1 MTEDPADRLRTD
13 GGAGHVE
20 TDDGAENGHAESD
33 VDLESLVAENPE
45 EVARLL
51 ERLDLVNDLLDSAD
65 VATSAMDD
73 EMVQSLAGT
82 GTNLGL
88 AANEIA
94 TDETV
99 QLGEAV
105 GQNADDLADGV
116 EKIAELQRTG
126 TLDDLLELAE
136 LASLASAAMDDEMV
150 MSLASTGTRLGEVA
164 DTAADDDVAR
174 GLEDVLAAL
183 GEASSEEPE
192 EVGMLGLLK
201 AMRDP
206 DVQAGL
212 GVVIALARALGQQTR
227 DDPSA

>member
-1 MTEDPADRLRTD
+1 MSDSESEPTDGATERTD
-13 GGAGHVE
+13 DATEAG
-20 TDDGAENGHAESD
+20 TDQPA
-33 VDLESLVAENPE
+33 DLESLVADNPE

-51 ERLDLVNDLLDSAD
+51 ERLGLVNDLLDAAD

-73 EMVQSLAGT
+73 EMVQTLAGT
-82 GTNLGL
+82 GTNLAM
-88 AANEIA
+88 AADGMA

-105 GQNADDLADGV
+105 GKNADDLAEGV
-116 EKIAELQRTG
+116 ETVAQLQRTG

-150 MSLASTGTRLGEVA
+150 MSLASTGARLGEVA

-183 GEASSEEPE
+183 GEASSDEPE
-192 EVGMLGLLK
+192 RVGAIGLVK
-201 AMRDP
+201 AVRDP

-212 GVVIALARALGQQTR
+212 GVVISLARALGQQTR
-227 DDPSA
+227 DDPTA

>member
-1 MTEDPADRLRTD
+1 VSDSESEPTDGATERTD
-13 GGAGHVE
+13 DATEAG
-20 TDDGAENGHAESD
+20 TDQPA
-33 VDLESLVAENPE
+33 DLESLVADNPE

-51 ERLDLVNDLLDSAD
+51 ERLGLVNDLLDAAD

-73 EMVQSLAGT
+73 EMVQTLAGT
-82 GTNLGL
+82 GTNLAM
-88 AANEIA
+88 AADGMA

-105 GQNADDLADGV
+105 GKNADDLAEGV
-116 EKIAELQRTG
+116 ETVAQLQRTG

-150 MSLASTGTRLGEVA
+150 MSLASTGARLGEVA

-183 GEASSEEPE
+183 GEASSDEPE
-192 EVGMLGLLK
+192 RVGAIGLVK
-201 AMRDP
+201 AVRDP

-212 GVVIALARALGQQTR
+212 GVVISLARALGQQTR
-227 DDPSA
+227 DDPTA

>member
-1 MTEDPADRLRTD
+1 VVRVSDSESEPTDGATERTD
-13 GGAGHVE
+13 DATEAG
-20 TDDGAENGHAESD
+20 TDQPA
-33 VDLESLVAENPE
+33 DLESLVADNPE

-51 ERLDLVNDLLDSAD
+51 ERLGLVNDLLDAAD

-82 GTNLGL
+82 GTNLAM
-88 AANEIA
+88 AADGMA

-99 QLGEAV
+99 ELGEAV
-105 GQNADDLADGV
+105 GENADDLAEGV
-116 EKIAELQRTG
+116 ETVAQLQRTG

-183 GEASSEEPE
+183 GEASSDEPE
-192 EVGMLGLLK
+192 RVGAIGLVK
-201 AMRDP
+201 AVRDP

-227 DDPSA
+227 DDPTA

>member
-1 MTEDPADRLRTD
+1 MSDSESAQTEDATEAGTDQPA
-13 GGAGHVE
+13 
-20 TDDGAENGHAESD
+20 
-33 VDLESLVAENPE
+33 DLESLVADNPE

-51 ERLDLVNDLLDSAD
+51 ERLGLVNDLLDAAD

-82 GTNLGL
+82 GTNLAM
-88 AANEIA
+88 AADGMA

-99 QLGEAV
+99 ELGEAV
-105 GQNADDLADGV
+105 GQNADDLAEGV
-116 EKIAELQRTG
+116 KKIAELQRTG

-174 GLEDVLAAL
+174 GLEDVLSAL
-183 GEASSEEPE
+183 GDATSEEPDE
-192 EVGMLGLLK
+192 IGAIGLIK
-201 AMRDP
+201 ATRDP
-206 DVQAGL
+206 DVKAGL
-212 GVVIALARALGQQTR
+212 GVIIALARALGQQTR
-227 DDPSA
+227 EGPEA